1 MTRIFPQSRI
11 FSQTLALAAALLITS
26 ATFAEATR
34 TPGTQAAFAVGP
46 IA

>member
-1 MTRIFPQSRI
+1 MTRIFSQS
-11 FSQTLALAAALLITS
+11 LALMAALLITG
-26 ATFAEATR
+26 ATFAEAAR